1 MILYH
6 ESLLA
11 PPPGNFILG
20 HNKYSHF
27 TRFSLASDVLEQP
40 RQPSTSVT
48 AKRYHFQ
55 RKMAQTAQLV
65 TFHTAKD
72 LQTYNNPRV
81 LMQIDDIKWLKAI
94 SIYQYLY
101 QAKYW
106 VVIVWLGL
114 VS

>member
-1 MILYH
+1 M
-6 ESLLA
+6 
-11 PPPGNFILG
+11 
-20 HNKYSHF
+20 
-27 TRFSLASDVLEQP
+27 LEQP
-40 RQPSTSVT
+40 RQSSTSVI